1 VTPAIILDARA
12 IVAGS
17 YRPWQFQSDIASPA
31 DWRFAAQCA
40 LDGDEDDLRHY
51 LAELAVEIDRQSRF
65 NLPDDDFWKDDLTF
79 ERVAVGCVR
88 EAA

>member
-1 VTPAIILDARA
+1 MTPAIILDARA

-17 YRPWQFQSDIASPA
+17 YRPWCEAPGIASRA
-31 DWRFAAQCA
+31 DWLFAAQCA

-65 NLPDDDFWKDDLTF
+65 NLPDCEDWRDNLVEHVA
-79 ERVAVGCVR
+79 ERCVR